1 MLNITIHKTDAPKEK
16 PAKGT
21 ALGFG
26 NLFTDHMFLMDYSP
40 DQGWHDARIVPYGPL
55 TLDPAASVLHYGQAC
70 FEGLKAYRGPD
81 GKVRLFR
88 PDCNG
93 RRMMNSMRRMCM
105 PEIPE
110 EDFVQAIKTLCRVE
124 EAWVPEEEGSSLYF
138 RPLAIATTAKLG
150 VHASGNYLFC
160 VLASPAGTY
169 YPTGMEPVRIYVEP
183 HYIRAAEGGTGFTKC
198 AGNYAGAALA
208 GDRAEKMGFNQV
220 LWLDGHDRK
229 YVEEMGSM
237 NGFFLIGG
245 ELYTAAAAEDHGTI
259 LPGVTRRSVIELA
272 SDWGIPVH
280 EGKLSIDTITE
291 ASRNGR
297 LEEVFATGT
306 AAVVIPIKELN
317 YEGVPYYVGDQ
328 GIGPLTQKFY
338 DTLTGIQWGQLPDTK
353 GWMVEI

>member
-93 RRMMNSMRRMCM
+93 RRMMQSMRRMCM

-110 EDFVQAIKTLCRVE
+110 EDFVQAIRTLCRVE
-124 EAWVPEEEGSSLYF
+124 EAWVPDEIGSSLYF
-138 RPLAIATTAKLG
+138 RPLAIATTPKLG

-160 VLASPAGTY
+160 VLASPAGASTWS
-169 YPTGMEPVRIYVEP
+169 PTTSGPP
-183 HYIRAAEGGTGFTKC
+183 RAAPALPSAPATTRARPWPGTGRRRWASTRSS
-198 AGNYAGAALA
+198 G
-208 GDRAEKMGFNQV
+208 
-220 LWLDGHDRK
+220 W
-229 YVEEMGSM
+229 
-237 NGFFLIGG
+237 
-245 ELYTAAAAEDHGTI
+245 TATTASTW
-259 LPGVTRRSVIELA
+259 RRWA
-272 SDWGIPVH
+272 P
-280 EGKLSIDTITE
+280 
-291 ASRNGR
+291 
-297 LEEVFATGT
+297 
-306 AAVVIPIKELN
+306 
-317 YEGVPYYVGDQ
+317 
-328 GIGPLTQKFY
+328 
-338 DTLTGIQWGQLPDTK
+338 
-353 GWMVEI
+353 